1 MMKFAIAGF
10 SIVCLVALISTA
22 GPNAAF
28 ASQPKASE
36 EKAPAVES
44 HGSTAKH
51 EAAEAKTGEVH
62 DAIELTRDVIKG
74 ERKAIIAGTLNM
86 TAEESQA
93 FWPVYRDY
101 ENDISKVNDR
111 LLAVIKDYAK
121 NYDILTDEQAK
132 TMLQDYLK
140 AKEDRLKVRKSYVK
154 KFEKVLPPKKLVRF
168 YQVENKINAAIEFEV
183 ARGIPLVQ

>member
-62 DAIELTRDVIKG
+62 DAVELTRDVIKG

-132 TMLQDYLK
+132 TIPQSEGRSSESEEVLR
-140 AKEDRLKVRKSYVK
+140 EEVREGAAA
-154 KFEKVLPPKKLVRF
+154 EKIGQVLPGGEQDQRRDRV
-168 YQVENKINAAIEFEV
+168 
-183 ARGIPLVQ
+183 